1 MIDAKMRKITE
12 PNSGISVMTK
22 AITAI
27 SAGNGR
33 RMTRWRKKTTAAL
46 IAERVTDP
54 SSELP
59 TEAVTRSVILERVG
73 RS

>member
-1 MIDAKMRKITE
+1 
-12 PNSGISVMTK
+12 MTN

-27 SAGNGR
+27 SAGNGSWMTTCR
-33 RMTRWRKKTTAAL
+33 RKTTAAL
-46 IAERVTDP
+46 IADRVTEP

-59 TEAVTRSVILERVG
+59 TEAVTRSVIRESVG